1 MISLFIDT
9 STKRLIIG
17 IYHNN
22 KQIYYNCENTSNDL
36 SSKVLPCLKKTL
48 ESIKLTCQDIDN
60 IYVVNGP
67 GSFTG
72 IRVGVTIAKTLAWS
86 LNKKIFPV
94 SELMLLST
102 TDTEKN
108 YIVPMIDARRGYVYG
123 AIYDKNQQPILKDCY
138 IKLEE
143 LKNKVDDLCSIDNAC
158 FVSYDAID
166 NSIIPNISVEKLFK
180 KEFKDIN
187 PHSLNPNYLKKTE
200 AEEKLNQ

>member
-1 MISLFIDT
+1 
-9 STKRLIIG
+9 
-17 IYHNN
+17 
-22 KQIYYNCENTSNDL
+22 
-36 SSKVLPCLKKTL
+36 
-48 ESIKLTCQDIDN
+48 
-60 IYVVNGP
+60 
-67 GSFTG
+67 
-72 IRVGVTIAKTLAWS
+72 
-86 LNKKIFPV
+86 
-94 SELMLLST
+94 
-102 TDTEKN
+102 
-108 YIVPMIDARRGYVYG
+108 MIDARRGYVYG
-123 AIYDKNQQPILKDCY
+123 AIYDRNQQPILKDCY